1 MKQGASSEANT
12 FAARLRQLR
21 MAKGLAQGDIA
32 KLLGIHKINYGRY
45 ERGES
50 KPTTDTLSKLSDV
63 FGVSTDYLLEGE
75 KTDAAVANLED
86 ADLLRMFVEIEKFSP
101 KNKEAMKIVI
111 DALIVKEKV
120 NSLQTIAS

>member
-1 MKQGASSEANT
+1 MKQGASTEATT

-21 MAKGLAQGDIA
+21 MAKGLGQGDVA

-45 ERGES
+45 ERAES
-50 KPTTDTLSKLSDV
+50 KPTTDTLSKLADV

-86 ADLLRMFVEIEKFSP
+86 ADLLRMFAEIEKFSP

-120 NSLQTIAS
+120 NNLQSIAS

>member
-1 MKQGASSEANT
+1 MEATT

-21 MAKGLAQGDIA
+21 MAKGLGQGDVA

-50 KPTTDTLSKLSDV
+50 KPTTDTLSKLADV

-86 ADLLRMFVEIEKFSP
+86 ADLLRMFAEIEKFSP

-120 NSLQTIAS
+120 NNLQTIAS